1 MSYLI
6 SRLTQIF
13 IIIFILTYA
22 VYNLIDLM
30 PGDAITRLK
39 QENPSLKP
47 EDLERLKKQR
57 GLDKPSYIRYFY
69 WLKNL
74 VKDGYLGYSEIYK
87 QSVAGM
93 MGDRLITTLKVILPV
108 FILTLSIA
116 IPVGVFSALK
126 QYSKFDYAVN
136 LFAFI
141 AFSVPTFVT
150 GLLVIYLLAKEL
162 NLFPPGGLGTPGA
175 THFLDEVRY
184 LVLPVLV
191 LCFYESGQW
200 IRYVRGTMLEVLKQD
215 YIRTARAKGLSEDE
229 VIFKHA
235 LKNVFISFITLLA
248 LFIPLLFGGALITE
262 TVFGI
267 NGMGRLLY
275 DSIKNSDT
283 DVAMAAFLFLSLMT
297 MLANFGADILYT
309 AVDPRI
315 RIGAKK

>member
-1 MSYLI
+1 MPYIL
-6 SRLTQIF
+6 SRLSQIV

-30 PGDAITRLK
+30 PGDAVSRLK
-39 QENPSLKP
+39 QENPSLKA

-57 GLDKPSYIRYFY
+57 GLDKPAYKRYFY

-74 VKDGYLGYSEIYK
+74 ALNGYLGYSIIYK
-87 QSVAGM
+87 QKVSGM
-93 MGDRLITTLKVILPV
+93 IGERLITTLKLILPV

-116 IPVGVFSALK
+116 IPVGVFTAMR
-126 QYSKFDYAVN
+126 QYSKLDYSVN
-136 LFAFI
+136 LIAFI

-150 GLLVIYLLAKEL
+150 GLLAIYLFAKEWQL
-162 NLFPPGGLGTPGA
+162 LPPGGLGTPGISSI
-175 THFLDEVRY
+175 LDEVRY
-184 LVLPVLV
+184 LILPVLV

-200 IRYVRGTMLEVLKQD
+200 IRYIRGTMLEVLKQD
-215 YIRTARAKGLSEDE
+215 YIRTARAKGLKEEE

-235 LKNVFISFITLLA
+235 LKNVLISFITLLA
-248 LFIPLLFGGALITE
+248 LFIPMLFGGALITE

-283 DVAMAAFLFLSLMT
+283 DVAMAAFLFLAFMT
-297 MLANFGADILYT
+297 MLANFAADILYI
-309 AVDPRI
+309 AVDPRV
-315 RIGAKK
+315 RVNR